1 VSEGKNCPA
10 EVPMILK
17 IELDR
22 EEDGRWMAEVI
33 DINIRT
39 G

>member
-1 VSEGKNCPA
+1 
-10 EVPMILK
+10 MILK